1 MNQFT
6 DLTIHLE
13 CYILCERK
21 GLQYPLQ
28 KELNSCPRGTYSF
41 LSFLVLALLDK
52 TVSLISIS
60 LILSLACTFR
70 VLVFPN
76 IGQQLQ
82 KREID

>member
-1 MNQFT
+1 M
-6 DLTIHLE
+6 L
-13 CYILCERK
+13 YPVRK
-21 GLQYPLQ
+21 KRPAISTA
-28 KELNSCPRGTYSF
+28 KKLNSCPRGTYSF

-82 KREID
+82 KREIE